1 MKVIS
6 LFDLLTCNLYIQVYL
21 MTPEEGGRKKP
32 CTKDMQLVRQI
43 IIETL
48 SEEYFHINPLEV
60 LFERLITVSL
70 TQVCFSKTW
79 DCAAFVELEGKEM
92 AMPGEDVTMHLR

>member
-1 MKVIS
+1 
-6 LFDLLTCNLYIQVYL
+6 

-48 SEEYFHINPLEV
+48 SEEYFHRNPLEV

-70 TQVCFSKTW
+70 PQVCFSKTW

-92 AMPGEDVTMHLR
+92 AMPGEDATMHLR

>member
-1 MKVIS
+1 
-6 LFDLLTCNLYIQVYL
+6 

-43 IIETL
+43 KIL
-48 SEEYFHINPLEV
+48 N
-60 LFERLITVSL
+60 LICENSKNQTISYP
-70 TQVCFSKTW
+70 QVCFSKTW

-92 AMPGEDVTMHLR
+92 AMPGEDATMSLK